1 MNFHSSLILFLRLC
15 FCYIEASWRYNA
27 WNLLMHRVSLFS
39 YHIAHLLKCPKWIYV
54 KWRKFCNF
62 NANTFSS
69 KTQQN
74 LNNQKV
80 LQMYFLLLDDSKL
93 NLLHKS
99 GISRNY
105 SILLYDIYPPNFTTF
120 TNFIYTFLNLNIIYL
135 QDRRYLQLEW
145 RRGWHLFFWNEDACQ
160 TVQKREKRKILHEG
174 SSIPIIFF
182 TIYSFMKLLKVE

>member
-1 MNFHSSLILFLRLC
+1 MNFHSSLILFSRLC
-15 FCYIEASWRYNA
+15 FCYIEAYWRYHA
-27 WNLLMHRVSLFS
+27 WNLLMHRVRLFS
-39 YHIAHLLKCPKWIYV
+39 YHTAHLLKCPKWIYV

-105 SILLYDIYPPNFTTF
+105 SILLYDIYPPNLHQFHLHLSQLKYNILTRSAIFATWMASWM
-120 TNFIYTFLNLNIIYL
+120 TSFL
-135 QDRRYLQLEW
+135 LEW
-145 RRGWHLFFWNEDACQ
+145 GRLSNCP
-160 TVQKREKRKILHEG
+160 EKRKKKNFTWRKQHTNNILYY
-174 SSIPIIFF
+174 IFF
-182 TIYSFMKLLKVE
+182 YEIT

>member
-1 MNFHSSLILFLRLC
+1 MNFHSSLILFSRLC
-15 FCYIEASWRYNA
+15 FCYIEAYWRYHA
-27 WNLLMHRVSLFS
+27 WNLLMHRVRLFS
-39 YHIAHLLKCPKWIYV
+39 YHTAHLLKCPKWIYV

-93 NLLHKS
+93 DLLHKS

-105 SILLYDIYPPNFTTF
+105 SILFYDIYPHTF
-120 TNFIYTFLNLNIIYL
+120 TNFIYTFINVNIIYL

-160 TVQKREKRKILHEG
+160 TVQKRKKKNFTWRKQHTNNILYY
-174 SSIPIIFF
+174 IFF
-182 TIYSFMKLLKVE
+182 YEIT

>member
-1 MNFHSSLILFLRLC
+1 MNFHSSLILFSRLC
-15 FCYIEASWRYNA
+15 FCYIEAYWRYHP
-27 WNLLMHRVSLFS
+27 WNLLMHRVRLFS
-39 YHIAHLLKCPKWIYV
+39 YHTAHLLKCPKWIYV

-105 SILLYDIYPPNFTTF
+105 SILFYDIYPHNEV
-120 TNFIYTFLNLNIIYL
+120 IL
-135 QDRRYLQLEW
+135 QPLP
-145 RRGWHLFFWNEDACQ
+145 
-160 TVQKREKRKILHEG
+160 V
-174 SSIPIIFF
+174 
-182 TIYSFMKLLKVE
+182 SFPPFST